1 MSVEYER
8 EQNEKIEQFFG
19 EYYQERKWD
28 KQANAV
34 VGGIFAFLVIVLMIL
49 PIQELWQ
56 DEARSAFLYLI
67 SLFGVLAALYGQQ
80 SYRAFKEKQQM
91 CLFSQKL
98 KYLPVDR
105 KVLKKWKTRMLIRWT
120 AKMFAA
126 ALMIQLLFAAI
137 IVHGISWRNVVYVM
151 VVAFILPILCNSL
164 LIWVEK

>member
-1 MSVEYER
+1 
-8 EQNEKIEQFFG
+8 
-19 EYYQERKWD
+19 
-28 KQANAV
+28 
-34 VGGIFAFLVIVLMIL
+34 
-49 PIQELWQ
+49 
-56 DEARSAFLYLI
+56 
-67 SLFGVLAALYGQQ
+67 
-80 SYRAFKEKQQM
+80 M